1 MSQGDRNAYS
11 DMKSLKSPDI
21 NDPLNRQMHNDNTTG
36 FIPEAN
42 LEGMSNVNDKEAK
55 VNSFSIVFV
64 SLYIVIWLFVS
75 VIMFRIVPIHG
86 CSMYIAILINL
97 SIFVSFLLCIFY
109 NPWNYSLHKKINA
122 SKQKYD
128 SVKKDTEQTY
138 DTLKKYT
145 EQTYDSIKKDTEQI
159 YQNQIKLIWLNDLN
173 QQIQY
178 YLYGYMLLSFLPFFY
193 VLTLL
198 NPSWYSWDFSNPLN
212 LDKIRVFIVQF
223 SLFYIG
229 LQLFVYSVTVQQW
242 WFMIISI
249 ILCLF
254 IFAIG
259 SLNLAFNLFQTIAF
273 VTLLIIIS
281 IVTLKI
287 SSSLKVVYR

>member
-128 SVKKDTEQTY
+128 SVKKDTEQ
-138 DTLKKYT
+138 
-145 EQTYDSIKKDTEQI
+145 I

-198 NPSWYSWDFSNPLN
+198 NPSWYSWDFSNPLD